1 MWFGVIAVLMPL
13 VVAVAG
19 LKLTHARP
27 DPDDLG
33 PFVSL

>member
-1 MWFGVIAVLMPL
+1 MWFGVIAALMPL

-33 PFVSL
+33 PSVSL